1 MQVCHHPPISAFW
14 YESTASDGR
23 ASVQATG
30 IDQIAAKFNGT
41 SVRIAAGSQ
50 NKGIFVRIPDVSKD
64 EYQVRTLCA
73 S

>member
-1 MQVCHHPPISAFW
+1 M
-14 YESTASDGR
+14 
-23 ASVQATG
+23 QATG

-64 EYQVRTLCA
+64 EYQVRRMPFSALF
-73 S
+73 